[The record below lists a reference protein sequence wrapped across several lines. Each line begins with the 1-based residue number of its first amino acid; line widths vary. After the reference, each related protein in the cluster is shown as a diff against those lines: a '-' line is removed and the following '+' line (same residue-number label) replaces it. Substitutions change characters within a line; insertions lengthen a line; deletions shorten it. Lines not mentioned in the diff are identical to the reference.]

1 LRMMYQHGYIS
12 EEERDLAMST
22 NLAYQL
28 ERGESY
34 SGDPYQSYVEQV
46 VNEVRELT
54 GQDPYTVP
62 MDIYTSMDSEAQ
74 QLAYNISNGEVYS
87 FPNQYFNI
95 GLTLVNNDSGE
106 IVAIGPGR
114 QYVGDSTSRNAAT
127 ELQQPGSTMKPIL
140 DYAPTFDLLGWSTTH
155 TVDDRADDYFHIGRD
170 LQNSD
175 GLYMGEITLADALG
189 LSRNTPA
196 AATLQELIDSQGSS
210 YWVQYLKN
218 LG

>member
-1 LRMMYQHGYIS
+1 M
-12 EEERDLAMST
+12 
-22 NLAYQL
+22 
-28 ERGESY
+28 
-34 SGDPYQSYVEQV
+34 

-62 MDIYTSMDSEAQ
+62 MDIYTSMDSKAQ

-95 GLTLVNNDSGE
+95 GLTLVDNDSGE

-175 GLYMGEITLADALG
+175 GLYMGEITLADVFRSFPQHPCRRGAARADRFPRQQLLG
-189 LSRNTPA
+189 AVPEGPRLYRQRGGR
-196 AATLQELIDSQGSS
+196 L
-210 YWVQYLKN
+210 
-218 LG
+218 